1 MAFAWPELVKGSDAP
16 MSSLSAR
23 WRAPVIATLAVVVML
38 LSGVPA
44 HAAPGD
50 PANPGDENAGV
61 APTLLEQLEVTN
73 RAYLEAK
80 ALSDASKARQQQI
93 QIDLQKAEKR
103 LTELA
108 DEVGVT
114 ANAAYR
120 GSKFNL
126 TAALIDQDRSADELL
141 QGVTTVSYLAW
152 RDDRQLREYTAARKE
167 YEKQLKAMEA
177 EVRLQEEQTRQMEK
191 RRQEAAKALAAA
203 GNGGV
208 VNGVPVPTPT
218 ARPAPR
224 AANGSWPSESAS
236 VDDPT
241 TGGRIT
247 PRTLHALNEARR
259 AGFNHFVG
267 CFRPGDRFEH
277 PKGRACD
284 FAAAKNGFSGAAQG
298 ADRNYGD
305 RLAGWLVGNADRL
318 GVLYVIWYRQIWTP
332 AAKWRSYGSAGGDPA
347 SDHTNHVH
355 LSIL

>member
-1 MAFAWPELVKGSDAP
+1 
-16 MSSLSAR
+16 MSSAPAR
-23 WRAPVIATLAVVVML
+23 RRALLRFLPLAATAVVAALLLGML
-38 LSGVPA
+38 PA
-44 HAAPGD
+44 NAAPGD
-50 PANPGDENAGV
+50 DASGEDNGV
-61 APTLLEQLEVTN
+61 APTLLEQLEITN

-80 ALSDASKARQQQI
+80 ALSDASKARQVQI
-93 QIDLQKAEKR
+93 QTDLAKAEKR
-103 LTELA
+103 LAELA

-126 TAALIDQDRSADELL
+126 TATLLEDGHTSDDLL
-141 QGVTTVSYLAW
+141 QGITTVSYLAW
-152 RDDRQLREYTAARKE
+152 RDDRQLREYVIAKRDYAN
-167 YEKQLKAMEA
+167 QLKALEA

-191 RRQEAAKALAAA
+191 RKDEAVKALNAA

-218 ARPAPR
+218 ATQAPR
-224 AANGSWPSESAS
+224 GANGSWPAESAS

-247 PRTLHALNEARR
+247 PRMFHAYTEARR
-259 AGFNHFVG
+259 AGFDHFTG

-284 FAAAKNGFSGAAQG
+284 FAANKNGFSGAAQG
-298 ADRNYGD
+298 ADRAYGD
-305 RLAGWLVGNADRL
+305 RLAGWCVGNADRL

-332 AAKWRSYGSAGGDPA
+332 AAKWHSYGSAGGDPA

-355 LSIL
+355 LSVL

>member
-1 MAFAWPELVKGSDAP
+1 VVFRFLPFA
-16 MSSLSAR
+16 
-23 WRAPVIATLAVVVML
+23 ATAVVAAL
-38 LSGVPA
+38 LLGAAPA
-44 HAAPGD
+44 TAAPG
-50 PANPGDENAGV
+50 GDASGEENGV
-61 APTLLEQLEVTN
+61 APTLLEQLDVTN

-80 ALSDASKARQQQI
+80 AISDASKARQAEI
-93 QIDLQKAEKR
+93 QTALAKAEKR
-103 LTELA
+103 LAELA
-108 DEVGVT
+108 DEVGAT

-126 TAALIDQDRSADELL
+126 TAALLEDSKSADDLL
-141 QGVTTVSYLAW
+141 QGITTVSYLAW
-152 RDDRQLREYTAARKE
+152 RDDRELREYVIAKRE
-167 YEKQLKAMEA
+167 YANQLKALEA

-191 RRQEAAKALAAA
+191 RKDEALKALKAA

-218 ARPAPR
+218 ATQAPR
-224 AANGSWPSESAS
+224 GANGSWPAESAT

-247 PRTLHALNEARR
+247 PRMFHAYTEARR
-259 AGFNHFVG
+259 AGFDHFTG

-284 FAAAKNGFSGAAQG
+284 FAANRNGFSGAAQG
-298 ADRNYGD
+298 ADRTYGD
-305 RLAGWLVGNADRL
+305 RLAGWMVGNADRL

-332 AAKWRSYGSAGGDPA
+332 AAKWHSYGRASGDPA